1 MTKTIEKMWVELAK
15 HQPVADKLGYGPQWQ
30 CMCGLKTEGA
40 AEAAW
45 AAAEAAWAAAEAAWA
60 AAEAAADAA
69 WADAIRAKAGALTA
83 AAAEAACRNST
94 N

>member
-45 AAAEAAWAAAEAAWA
+45 AAAEAAWAAAEAA
-60 AAEAAADAA
+60 ADAA